1 MAYGLGFVVDLA
13 DDLRDKVLLSF
24 PVELDSLERK
34 DGVDE
39 EKVLDLEVPP
49 NIELLFICSV

>member
-13 DDLRDKVLLSF
+13 DDLRDKVFSF
-24 PVELDSLERK
+24 PAELDSLERK

-39 EKVLDLEVPP
+39 EKVLDLELPP